1 MKKEIMINTT
11 QGLHAKLAAKIV
23 QLANRYQGNVKLI
36 YEDQV
41 VDAKS
46 ILSLISLAIPSGE
59 YVTLVVEGDD
69 AEVMIKDI
77 EKILG

>member
-1 MKKEIMINTT
+1 MKKEIMINST

-23 QLANRYQGNVKLI
+23 QVAHRYDGDVKLI
-36 YEDQV
+36 YDDQT

-59 YVTLVVEGDD
+59 YVTLVVEGTE
-69 AEVMIKDI
+69 AEAITKDI